1 MFLPLNNNIYIKNQ
15 NGGVEEISTSR
26 DSCDDLIHKEIVLD
40 SEGFYTSFRLLSQV
54 LGEGSP
60 FLSALEEHLNTLPE
74 ETRNEVN
81 AKLKAL

>member
-1 MFLPLNNNIYIKNQ
+1 LSAKKNDTVEIDKNIGTKN
-15 NGGVEEISTSR
+15 
-26 DSCDDLIHKEIVLD
+26 
-40 SEGFYTSFRLLSQV
+40 TSFRLLSQV